1 MTFLK
6 FFFITG
12 LGGQGKS
19 SLAAAYILNKNMS
32 HSWIQWDWRDFKE
45 EGHRLKSK
53 LIEIICRFSRDYDDV
68 DFNDIPFPNLYD
80 IFFQAIHGKKNNIC
94 FR

>member
-1 MTFLK
+1 
-6 FFFITG
+6 
-12 LGGQGKS
+12 
-19 SLAAAYILNKNMS
+19 MS

-68 DFNDIPFPNLYD
+68 DFNDIPFLIYMIYFFKLYME
-80 IFFQAIHGKKNNIC
+80 KK
-94 FR
+94 